1 MLDKLFN
8 FLISVM
14 CFCCILLVPLMILT
28 DLGGRNYSHPVITAI
43 LLFVVSMFIFRR
55 ISPIASVVVCIVAYI
70 VVTGMNG
77 GLEVSDELMTD
88 LSPLISA
95 GIGFALLYGLFLRP
109 RSGGSDSSSGS
120 SQKSGR
126 QESRR
131 NSDYDAERQRDK
143 QKAWGQPVG
152 SGSCPYLLRIESG
165 YYESWNVNGRK
176 PAYWYRYGRNDKIQ
190 RDAFVNASPWIHYFG
205 YYHHIIVR
213 LAMLSGAL

>member
-1 MLDKLFN
+1 MLNKLFN
-8 FLISVM
+8 FLISVL
-14 CFCCILLVPLMILT
+14 CFCCIMLMPLMILT

-43 LLFVVSMFIFRR
+43 LLFVVSMFIFRK

-77 GLEVSDELMTD
+77 GLEVTEELKTA
-88 LSPLISA
+88 LSPLISV

-165 YYESWNVNGRK
+165 YYESWNC
-176 PAYWYRYGRNDKIQ
+176 YRCAKTGGTFDDDFCRNLC
-190 RDAFVNASPWIHYFG
+190 
-205 YYHHIIVR
+205 YYEWNYKNCNVR
-213 LAMLSGAL
+213 N